1 MSGIDFELLEV
12 LPVRVKGVGE
22 QGLILHMF
30 GDQWGLELTSP
41 WEGAIGG
48 RAISSEHYEDD
59 YINELAL
66 DLIGQDLV
74 AVRQEG
80 LSVRFEFSAASLV
93 VTPDSD
99 YEPWVLTLPSGIFV
113 GEGIDTS

>member
-1 MSGIDFELLEV
+1 MSVIDFELLEA
-12 LPVRVKGVGE
+12 LPVRVKGVGD
-22 QGLILHMF
+22 QGLTLNMF
-30 GDQWGLELTSP
+30 GDQWALTFMSS
-41 WEGAIGG
+41 WEGTICG
-48 RAISSEHYEDD
+48 RAISDHYDDD
-59 YINELAL
+59 YINERAL

-99 YEPWVLTLPSGIFV
+99 YEPWVLSLPIGIVV
-113 GEGIDTS
+113 GEGIDAP